1 MKMRIAGVIVL
12 VIAALLSFLVVKSMA
27 YDLPVWL
34 FGKKATAVIEEKWW
48 QDPELESKR
57 QENLVLYLDY
67 YFQYRFATTDGEEII
82 GTSKVTEE
90 EYMAFQPGGEISI
103 KYSRFNPE
111 NNRVD
116 DSRFV
121 PFMICSYIPFIL
133 ACVFA
138 IFAGKEMLNF

>member
-1 MKMRIAGVIVL
+1 MKMRIVGVIVL
-12 VIAALLSFLVVKSMA
+12 IIAALLTFLVVRSMA

-34 FGKKATAVIEEKWW
+34 FGIKANAVIEDKWW
-48 QDPELESKR
+48 QDPELESKK
-57 QENLVLYLDY
+57 QDNVVLYLDY
-67 YFQYRFATTDGEEII
+67 YFQYRFTTTEGQEIV
-82 GTSKVTEE
+82 GASKVTED
-90 EYMAFQPGGEISI
+90 EYMAFQPGSEIAI

-133 ACVFA
+133 MCAFT
-138 IFAGKEMLNF
+138 IIAGKEMLNF